1 MRKGLDNGRS
11 RGYVGWDTYWKKAA
25 FPCDPISWLK
35 TRLYQ
40 EIDELT
46 VAIYEGEQERIL
58 IEAADIA
65 NFAMMIAD
73 LTKEA

>member
-1 MRKGLDNGRS
+1 
-11 RGYVGWDTYWKKAA
+11 
-25 FPCDPISWLK
+25 LK